1 MKQQLYQQFVY
12 KIHSSEILRIKGK
25 RKNLIITP
33 SEARLNDEV
42 ISLADSNVLRSID
55 ELNGVNRE
63 EIAKQVETIR
73 SRITYLRNSSEHK
86 VANRNELRKLYT
98 QLDEI
103 QFKSDYVMVV
113 MDKASDFDKLNK
125 GFRINGVEFRR
136 LVGTSNGVKQ
146 STIVYCSVV
155 NERGVHIYE
164 NLEER
169 LNGGRDISKELIP
182 AKFEAYK
189 SLACSASVPVSM
201 PKDILVVDDFILNV
215 HAKYIQL
222 EDSETSNEPVETNI
236 ESDVELNASDG
247 FGLMCP
253 ELAERWS
260 GDLGLDYIIS
270 GMCIRNLF
278 CKGMVYTFDF
288 KEFARRYY
296 DSDTITD
303 VWGTVHEV
311 KDVELILPVSVM
323 KLWDSYKSLA
333 HYLECCEKYHHGFA
347 VTKTCEKEL
356 ENERTLNYQF
366 IQSYDLTDDEIRE
379 LIMPTVNELKETIC
393 GDPSKTLLFL
403 RGACGENYKFDK
415 DDNYLARA
423 IMVNPEIAKDPYVIG
438 VVGNMLS
445 KKIKEA
451 KIGVVKIHGNYT
463 VISGDPF
470 AFCQSIFKCDVPDEE
485 KGLLKAGEIYSKYW
499 IDDSNSEGKRVVC
512 FRAPM
517 SCHNNIRAM
526 NVVHNEDIDYWYQ
539 YMSTVNIINC
549 HDMFYPA
556 ENGADNDGDTIL
568 TTDNKILLDK
578 WRNEPAILCVQKK
591 GQKSVITLE
600 NLAKSNKSGFGDA
613 IGAVTNRITA
623 MYDIMSSFPINS
635 EQYNILGYRIRC
647 GQQLQ
652 QNCID
657 KVKGIVAKPM
667 PQEWYNIHSVIVDDN
682 DDKKT
687 IEIKNKNREIIAD
700 KKPYFM
706 IYVYPQLYREL
717 NKYNKAA
724 MTKSELLFGIS
735 LEELLNKPNRTEQ
748 EEECVKWYWKLYP
761 VFNNNGVMNRI
772 CHIVEDEFEGYISG
786 ARQKNNDTSYK
797 EIMSSENKQKI
808 QPEDRKQLATLYKEY
823 ISDMQNI
830 SISVNM
836 ERCSPDSI
844 YARKMSLLTEFER
857 RCSIICPNSEQLCD
871 ALLDIC
877 YSGDKSKKFVWDMCG
892 EQIVKNLLKK
902 CGKYSYFVFDDDGDT
917 IYCGRTYRLKCIE
930 NFKIE
935 GDNIVEDSDE

>member
-73 SRITYLRNSSEHK
+73 SRITYLRNSNEHK
-86 VANRNELRKLYT
+86 VANRNELRKLYA

-169 LNGGRDISKELIP
+169 LNGGRDTSKELIP

-236 ESDVELNASDG
+236 EGDVELNASDG

-260 GDLGLDYIIS
+260 GDLGLDYIVS

-379 LIMPTVNELKETIC
+379 LIMPTVNDIKEAIYDNPDKTI
-393 GDPSKTLLFL
+393 LFL
-403 RGACGENYKFDK
+403 HGACAENYNFDK
-415 DDNYLARA
+415 DNNYLAKA
-423 IMVNPEIAKDPYVIG
+423 IMISPEIARDPYV
-438 VVGNMLS
+438 VDTLRYMLR
-445 KKIKEA
+445 KAQRLA
-451 KIGVVKIHGNYT
+451 KIGKLKIHGNYT

-470 AFCQSIFKCDVPDEE
+470 AFCQSIFKCNVPDDE

-499 IDDSNSEGKRVVC
+499 IDDSNGEGKRVVC

-568 TTDNKILLDK
+568 TTDNKILLNK

-591 GQKSVITLE
+591 GQKSIITSE
-600 NLAKSNKSGFGDA
+600 NLAKSNKNGFGDA
-613 IGAVTNRITA
+613 IGSVTNRVTS
-623 MYDIMSSFPINS
+623 MYDILVRFPENS
-635 EQYNILGYRIRC
+635 EQREIMKYRIRC

-667 PQEWYNIHSVIVDDN
+667 PQEWYDYHSVAVAEEDDE
-682 DDKKT
+682 DT
-687 IEIKNKNREIIAD
+687 ATEKNKNRELLAD

-706 IYVYPQLYREL
+706 R
-717 NKYNKAA
+717 
-724 MTKSELLFGIS
+724 
-735 LEELLNKPNRTEQ
+735 
-748 EEECVKWYWKLYP
+748 
-761 VFNNNGVMNRI
+761 
-772 CHIVEDEFEGYISG
+772 
-786 ARQKNNDTSYK
+786 
-797 EIMSSENKQKI
+797 
-808 QPEDRKQLATLYKEY
+808 
-823 ISDMQNI
+823 
-830 SISVNM
+830 
-836 ERCSPDSI
+836 
-844 YARKMSLLTEFER
+844 
-857 RCSIICPNSEQLCD
+857 
-871 ALLDIC
+871 
-877 YSGDKSKKFVWDMCG
+877 
-892 EQIVKNLLKK
+892 
-902 CGKYSYFVFDDDGDT
+902 
-917 IYCGRTYRLKCIE
+917 
-930 NFKIE
+930 
-935 GDNIVEDSDE
+935 